1 MEKYRKFADAATGI
15 NPFALVRSPTTLSL
29 VIAAAL
35 FPLRLAGALLL
46 LLPLLFV
53 LDVLV
58 YAFFL
63 VPGMSCVSRLLLAPC
78 QRGLLRGLLFAGGN
92 LGLTRESPKTVA
104 MANAA
109 GRDAAPAAGD
119 VVVVNMQSPWDMC
132 VLEVA
137 GLLPRCIVAFYV
149 GGAATTTTAGASAK
163 KTDDDGSSSDGLLV
177 VGPSPLQRWHVWW
190 HIYGTGT
197 VEFLRAAAACGGS
210 GAGNSGHNG
219 SVVHLT
225 RLQQRCE
232 RLGVPLIFFPEG
244 SCTNGKGMLITAPLR
259 TRTAP
264 RRVFVAAIDYDT
276 TAVHTVLRP
285 RRLLSFLFSMS
296 ASLHGS
302 HDPAWYSPPFP
313 VATLRMAVLTASP
326 PTATGEG
333 DTAVVWES
341 AKVRQALC
349 AASRSRRALAVGLRE
364 KCGYAEACEGRR
376 AGNVFK

>member
-15 NPFALVRSPTTLSL
+15 NPFALVRSPTTISL

-35 FPLRLAGALLL
+35 FPLRLTGALLL
-46 LLPLLFV
+46 LLLLFV
-53 LDVLV
+53 LDVLA

-92 LGLTRESPKTVA
+92 LSLTRESPKTVA

-109 GRDAAPAAGD
+109 GGDAAPAAGD

-137 GLLPRCIVAFYV
+137 GLLPLCIVAFYV
-149 GGAATTTTAGASAK
+149 GGAATTAIAGASAK
-163 KTDDDGSSSDGLLV
+163 KTDDDGSSDGLLV
-177 VGPSPLQRWHVWW
+177 VGPSPLQRWRVWW

-210 GAGNSGHNG
+210 GAGNSGHNE

-225 RLQQRCE
+225 TLQQRCE

-244 SCTNGKGMLITAPLR
+244 SCTNGKGMLLTAPLQ
-259 TRTAP
+259 TRATP

-285 RRLLSFLFSMS
+285 RRLLSFFFSMS
-296 ASLHGS
+296 APLHGS
-302 HDPAWYSPPFP
+302 RDPAWYSPPFP
-313 VATLRMAVLTASP
+313 VATLRMAVLTASL
-326 PTATGEG
+326 PTATGED

-349 AASRSRRALAVGLRE
+349 AASRSRRALAIGLHE
-364 KCGYAEACEGRR
+364 KCGYAEACEGTG
-376 AGNVFK
+376 AGNVVK